1 MLKMLSD
8 FVLVMVDKVEEKT
21 SGGLYLT
28 ASTAEKPHT
37 GLVVAVGPGKRSSTG
52 ELIEHG
58 IAAGDKIV
66 FPTSALS
73 NKLEHDGEEYHI
85 MLAEQIFGIDQ

>member
-52 ELIEHG
+52 
-58 IAAGDKIV
+58 
-66 FPTSALS
+66 
-73 NKLEHDGEEYHI
+73 
-85 MLAEQIFGIDQ
+85 Q

>member
-58 IAAGDKIV
+58 IAAGDELNPLRTDEAATAAIAAK
-66 FPTSALS
+66 TGA
-73 NKLEHDGEEYHI
+73 
-85 MLAEQIFGIDQ
+85 A